1 MHRGDHHAAACAVFG
16 DQLHHQ
22 GATFSV
28 EGSGR
33 LVQQPD
39 VARRL
44 VLRGKADAVLAQRP
58 CRNGLPGAQNHGG
71 GDLLALASPSAAL
84 WIRRSLC
91 DGGQARARALALKR
105 LTRIPFARAVMP
117 AVVVRQ
123 RKAWRRVDG
132 GGFIYF
138 EDNAG
143 VIVNAKGDLKGSA
156 VMGPVS
162 KECADLWPRIASAAG
177 TVL

>member
-1 MHRGDHHAAACAVFG
+1 MQNAVSC
-16 DQLHHQ
+16 L
-22 GATFSV
+22 
-28 EGSGR
+28 
-33 LVQQPD
+33 L
-39 VARRL
+39 RL
-44 VLRGKADAVLAQRP
+44 VLAV
-58 CRNGLPGAQNHGG
+58 CVM
-71 GDLLALASPSAAL
+71 
-84 WIRRSLC
+84 
-91 DGGQARARALALKR
+91 
-105 LTRIPFARAVMP
+105 RAVMP

-143 VIVNAKGDLKGSA
+143 VIVNVKGDMKGSA
-156 VMGPVS
+156 IAGPVA

>member
-1 MHRGDHHAAACAVFG
+1 MLLCQLVGMVELTVAVRF
-16 DQLHHQ
+16 
-22 GATFSV
+22 V
-28 EGSGR
+28 
-33 LVQQPD
+33 LVR
-39 VARRL
+39 V
-44 VLRGKADAVLAQRP
+44 
-58 CRNGLPGAQNHGG
+58 
-71 GDLLALASPSAAL
+71 
-84 WIRRSLC
+84 
-91 DGGQARARALALKR
+91 
-105 LTRIPFARAVMP
+105 AVMP

-143 VIVNAKGDLKGSA
+143 VIVNAKGDMKGSA
-156 VMGPVS
+156 ISGPVA